1 MKIEVRNGSVSISGY
16 VNAVERESRLIPS
29 PKGPFVEKVRAG
41 AFERAL
47 AGGSVELRLDHG
59 RVIGGTGRIAGMQE
73 AAVGSG
79 GGYAAVRPRRGK
91 DRTGYAY
98 GAITNAVE
106 NGHAIRRPSGFAKGY
121 RARIRKRYVLGKHFY
136 AKSRTEA
143 LRIALDEAGK
153 WADEIVRTLRG

>member
-1 MKIEVRNGSVSISGY
+1 MGALKLTGLDELQRRIQAAIDSNPDRRREMH
-16 VNAVERESRLIPS
+16 ERIAERLLD
-29 PKGPFVEKVRAG
+29 KVQG
-41 AFERAL
+41 E
-47 AGGSVELRLDHG
+47 
-59 RVIGGTGRIAGMQE
+59 IGGTGRIAGMQE
-73 AAVGSG
+73 SVVGSG
-79 GGYAAVRPRRGK
+79 GGYAAVRPRKGK

-106 NGHAIRRPSGFAKGY
+106 NGHAIRQPSGFAKGY

-136 AKSRTEA
+136 ARSRTEA

>member
-1 MKIEVRNGSVSISGY
+1 MGAVQLTGLDGLQKRIQAVIDDNPDRRREMHGRIAERLLQKVQGEISG
-16 VNAVERESRLIPS
+16 S
-29 PKGPFVEKVRAG
+29 
-41 AFERAL
+41 
-47 AGGSVELRLDHG
+47 
-59 RVIGGTGRIAGMQE
+59 GRIAGMQE

>member
-1 MKIEVRNGSVSISGY
+1 MGALKITGLDDLQKRLQAVIDGSLGRRREMH
-16 VNAVERESRLIPS
+16 ERIAERLLQTVQGEI
-29 PKGPFVEKVRAG
+29 
-41 AFERAL
+41 
-47 AGGSVELRLDHG
+47 GGSG
-59 RVIGGTGRIAGMQE
+59 KIAGMQE

-79 GGYAAVRPRRGK
+79 GGYAAVRPRKGK

-106 NGHAIRRPSGFAKGY
+106 SGHAIRRPAGFAKGY

-136 AKSRTEA
+136 QASRTEA

-153 WADEIVRTLRG
+153 WADEIVGALQR

>member
-1 MKIEVRNGSVSISGY
+1 MG
-16 VNAVERESRLIPS
+16 AVQLTGLDGLQKRIQAVIDDNPDRRREMHGRIAERLLQ
-29 PKGPFVEKVRAG
+29 KVQG
-41 AFERAL
+41 EI
-47 AGGSVELRLDHG
+47 GGSG
-59 RVIGGTGRIAGMQE
+59 KIAGMQE

-79 GGYAAVRPRRGK
+79 GGYAAVRPRKGK

-106 NGHAIRRPSGFAKGY
+106 SGHAIRRPSGFAKGY

-143 LRIALDEAGK
+143 LRVALDEAGK